1 MEVQARVDGEEGAAE
16 RQLRSVLEE
25 LSAGCARYISVT
37 KGAGSGPGIG
47 KTKLDKERMKLCQR
61 DVVSLRTHEV
71 MIIVI
76 LINTNYLDRAYFAL
90 LQLQIID
97 FGILEIYTAQCLLFA
112 YI

>member
-61 DVVSLRTHEV
+61 DVVRLRTHEV

-76 LINTNYLDRAYFAL
+76 LINTITNYLDRAYFAL
-90 LQLQIID
+90 LQLQITA
-97 FGILEIYTAQCLLFA
+97 FGILKIYTA
-112 YI
+112 